1 LRDWPY
7 DTSAADPIGDCAKS
21 SRRICLGDKKS
32 FLCFAL
38 AYPLL
43 VSKKGI
49 FYFLKKERYTMIEF
63 QNLKK
68 VYESGGQQVAALN
81 GIDLKINKGE
91 IFGVIGFS
99 GAGKSSL
106 IRCVNLL
113 ERPTSGSVI
122 VDGHNLTSMSVKEV
136 REIKK
141 NIGMVFQHFNLLNSK
156 TVYANVA
163 MPLTLAKVPKDA
175 IKKRVQ
181 ELLEFVGLSDKA
193 DYYPDQLSGGQKQR
207 VGIAR
212 ALATQPSILLCDE
225 ATSALDPQTTSSIL
239 QLLKK
244 INNEYNITILIIT
257 HEMAVIREI
266 CDRVAVIEAGKI
278 IEEGTVFDVFSAPK
292 TQTAKNFV
300 STVMNDQL
308 PDSIKEIIQKHDG
321 MQRIFRINFVGSTA
335 GQPLLSQL
343 AKQFDIHINV
353 LFGNITEL
361 QGTPFGN
368 LIVEFQGSD
377 KEVIRALT
385 YINQKNISIK
395 EVVAHAS

>member
-1 LRDWPY
+1 
-7 DTSAADPIGDCAKS
+7 
-21 SRRICLGDKKS
+21 
-32 FLCFAL
+32 
-38 AYPLL
+38 
-43 VSKKGI
+43 
-49 FYFLKKERYTMIEF
+49 MIEF

-68 VYESGGQQVAALN
+68 IYESGGQQVAALN

-113 ERPTSGSVI
+113 ERPTSGKVI
-122 VDGHNLTSMSVKEV
+122 VDGHDLTSLSKKEV
-136 REIKK
+136 RDVKK

-156 TVYANVA
+156 TVFANVA
-163 MPLTLAKVPKDA
+163 MPLTLAKVPKEA
-175 IKKRVQ
+175 IKKRVH
-181 ELLEFVGLSDKA
+181 ELLEFVGLADKA
-193 DYYPDQLSGGQKQR
+193 NYYPDQLSGGQKQR
-207 VGIAR
+207 IGIAR

-244 INNEYNITILIIT
+244 INKEYNITILIIT
-257 HEMAVIREI
+257 HEMGVIREI
-266 CDRVAVIEAGKI
+266 CDRVAVIEGGKI
-278 IEEGTVFDVFSAPK
+278 IEEGTVFDVFSSPQ

-308 PDSIKEIIQKHDG
+308 PDSIKQIIEQQSGVQKVY
-321 MQRIFRINFVGSTA
+321 RINFVGNSA
-335 GQPLLSQL
+335 GQPLLSEL
-343 AKQFDIHINV
+343 AKKFDIHINV

-377 KEVIRALT
+377 KEILRALT

-395 EVVAHAS
+395 EVTAHAS

>member
-1 LRDWPY
+1 
-7 DTSAADPIGDCAKS
+7 
-21 SRRICLGDKKS
+21 
-32 FLCFAL
+32 
-38 AYPLL
+38 
-43 VSKKGI
+43 
-49 FYFLKKERYTMIEF
+49 
-63 QNLKK
+63 
-68 VYESGGQQVAALN
+68 
-81 GIDLKINKGE
+81 
-91 IFGVIGFS
+91 
-99 GAGKSSL
+99 
-106 IRCVNLL
+106 
-113 ERPTSGSVI
+113 
-122 VDGHNLTSMSVKEV
+122 
-136 REIKK
+136 
-141 NIGMVFQHFNLLNSK
+141 
-156 TVYANVA
+156 
-163 MPLTLAKVPKDA
+163 
-175 IKKRVQ
+175 
-181 ELLEFVGLSDKA
+181 
-193 DYYPDQLSGGQKQR
+193 
-207 VGIAR
+207 
-212 ALATQPSILLCDE
+212 
-225 ATSALDPQTTSSIL
+225 
-239 QLLKK
+239 
-244 INNEYNITILIIT
+244 
-257 HEMAVIREI
+257 MAVIREI

>member
-1 LRDWPY
+1 M
-7 DTSAADPIGDCAKS
+7 
-21 SRRICLGDKKS
+21 
-32 FLCFAL
+32 
-38 AYPLL
+38 
-43 VSKKGI
+43 
-49 FYFLKKERYTMIEF
+49 LKKERWTMIEF

-68 VYESGGQQVAALN
+68 IYESGGQQVAALN

-113 ERPTSGSVI
+113 ERPTSGKVI
-122 VDGHNLTSMSVKEV
+122 VDDHDLTSMSVKEV

-156 TVYANVA
+156 TVFANVA
-163 MPLTLAKVPKDA
+163 MPLTLAKIPKDA

-181 ELLEFVGLSDKA
+181 ELLEFVGLADKA

-207 VGIAR
+207 IGIAR

-244 INNEYNITILIIT
+244 INKEYNITILIIT

-278 IEEGTVFDVFSAPK
+278 IEEGTVFNVFSAPK
-292 TQTAKNFV
+292 TETAKNFV
-300 STVMNDQL
+300 SSVMNDQI
-308 PDSIKEIIQKHDG
+308 PDSIKKIIQKHDG
-321 MQRIFRINFVGSTA
+321 MQKVFRINFVGGSA
-335 GQPLLSQL
+335 GQPLLSDL
-343 AKQFDIHINV
+343 AKQFDVHINV

-377 KEVIRALT
+377 KEIIRALT
-385 YINQKNISIK
+385 YINQKKISIK
-395 EVVAHAS
+395 EVATHAS

>member
-1 LRDWPY
+1 
-7 DTSAADPIGDCAKS
+7 
-21 SRRICLGDKKS
+21 
-32 FLCFAL
+32 
-38 AYPLL
+38 
-43 VSKKGI
+43 
-49 FYFLKKERYTMIEF
+49 MIEF

-106 IRCVNLL
+106 VRCVNLL

-163 MPLTLAKVPKDA
+163 MPLTLAKVPKDG

-181 ELLEFVGLSDKA
+181 ELLEFVGLADKA

-207 VGIAR
+207 IGIAR

-244 INNEYNITILIIT
+244 INKEYNITILIIT
-257 HEMAVIREI
+257 H
-266 CDRVAVIEAGKI
+266 
-278 IEEGTVFDVFSAPK
+278 
-292 TQTAKNFV
+292 
-300 STVMNDQL
+300 
-308 PDSIKEIIQKHDG
+308 
-321 MQRIFRINFVGSTA
+321 
-335 GQPLLSQL
+335 
-343 AKQFDIHINV
+343 
-353 LFGNITEL
+353 
-361 QGTPFGN
+361 
-368 LIVEFQGSD
+368 
-377 KEVIRALT
+377 
-385 YINQKNISIK
+385 
-395 EVVAHAS
+395 

>member
-1 LRDWPY
+1 
-7 DTSAADPIGDCAKS
+7 
-21 SRRICLGDKKS
+21 
-32 FLCFAL
+32 
-38 AYPLL
+38 
-43 VSKKGI
+43 
-49 FYFLKKERYTMIEF
+49 MIEF
-63 QNLKK
+63 QNLRK
-68 VYESGGQQVAALN
+68 VYESGGQQVTALD
-81 GIDLKINKGE
+81 GIDLTIHKGE

-113 ERPTSGSVI
+113 ERPTSGKVI
-122 VDGHNLTSMSVKEV
+122 VDGHELTSLPVKKI

-156 TVYANVA
+156 TVFANVA
-163 MPLTLAKVPKDA
+163 MPLTLAKVDKTQ
-175 IKKRVQ
+175 IKKRVH
-181 ELLEFVGLSDKA
+181 ELLEFVGLADKA

-244 INNEYNITILIIT
+244 INQEYKITILIIT

-266 CDRVAVIEAGKI
+266 CDKVAVIEGGKI
-278 IEEGTVFDVFSAPK
+278 IEEGSVFDVFSAPK
-292 TQTAKNFV
+292 TTTARNFV

-308 PDSIKEIIQKHDG
+308 PNSINELIQKQTG
-321 MQRIFRINFVGSTA
+321 SQRIYRINFVGTSA
-335 GQPLLSQL
+335 GQPLLSEL
-343 AKQFDIHINV
+343 AKKFDVHLNV

-361 QGTPFGN
+361 QGIPFGN
-368 LIVEFQGSD
+368 LIVEFQGED
-377 KEVIRALT
+377 KEVLRALT
-385 YINQKNISIK
+385 YINEKKISIK
-395 EVVAHAS
+395 EVSAYAS

>member
-1 LRDWPY
+1 
-7 DTSAADPIGDCAKS
+7 
-21 SRRICLGDKKS
+21 LGDKKS
-32 FLCFAL
+32 YLCFAL

-43 VSKKGI
+43 VSKKRI

-106 IRCVNLL
+106 VRCVNLL

-163 MPLTLAKVPKDA
+163 MPLTLAKVPKDG

-181 ELLEFVGLSDKA
+181 ELLEFVGLADKA

-207 VGIAR
+207 IGIAR

-244 INNEYNITILIIT
+244 INKEYNITILIIT

-266 CDRVAVIEAGKI
+266 CDRVAVIESGKI
-278 IEEGTVFDVFSAPK
+278 IEEGTVFNVFSSPK
-292 TQTAKNFV
+292 TETARNFV
-300 STVMNDQL
+300 SSVMNDQI
-308 PDSIKEIIQKHDG
+308 PDSIKDIIQKHDG
-321 MQRIFRINFVGSTA
+321 MQKVYRINFVGSTA
-335 GQPLLSQL
+335 GQPLLSEL

-353 LFGNITEL
+353 LFGTITEL

-377 KEVIRALT
+377 KEIIRALT
-385 YINQKNISIK
+385 YINQKKISIK
-395 EVVAHAS
+395 EVNSHAS

>member
-1 LRDWPY
+1 
-7 DTSAADPIGDCAKS
+7 
-21 SRRICLGDKKS
+21 LGDKKS
-32 FLCFAL
+32 YLCFAL

-43 VSKKGI
+43 VSKKRI

-113 ERPTSGSVI
+113 ERPTSGNVI

-156 TVYANVA
+156 TVFANVA

-207 VGIAR
+207 IGIAR

-321 MQRIFRINFVGSTA
+321 MQRIFRINFVGTTA

>member
-1 LRDWPY
+1 
-7 DTSAADPIGDCAKS
+7 
-21 SRRICLGDKKS
+21 LGDKKS
-32 FLCFAL
+32 YLCFAL

-43 VSKKGI
+43 VSKKRI

-68 VYESGGQQVAALN
+68 IYESGGQQVAALN

-113 ERPTSGSVI
+113 ERPTSGNVI

-156 TVYANVA
+156 TVFANVA

-207 VGIAR
+207 IGIAR

-321 MQRIFRINFVGSTA
+321 MQRIFRINFVGTTA